1 MKKLILIILCLCIAS
16 SCFAISI
23 RPCRVID
30 ASTSEAETAYTI
42 GFIVLA
48 ISLIPGAMSYV
59 APAAVI
65 CGFGYG
71 IYTLI
76 KG

>member
-1 MKKLILIILCLCIAS
+1 MKKLILVLLCLCIVSQA
-16 SCFAISI
+16 FAINI

-30 ASTSEAETAYTI
+30 ASTPQAETAYTV

-48 ISLIPGAMSYV
+48 ISFIPGAMPYV

-76 KG
+76 KS